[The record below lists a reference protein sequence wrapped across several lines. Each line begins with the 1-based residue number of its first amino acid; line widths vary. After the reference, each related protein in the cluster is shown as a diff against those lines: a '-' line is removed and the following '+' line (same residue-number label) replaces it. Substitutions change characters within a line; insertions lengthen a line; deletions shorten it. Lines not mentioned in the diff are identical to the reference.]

1 MNKYRPLSKMEIN
14 NNLSLGK
21 INKSQ
26 AITRNNISSFARR
39 TSYNNPKLYMT
50 NFIEKNNKPKLFFLL
65 DINDKITN
73 SRGTI
78 YLFNLKD

>member
-1 MNKYRPLSKMEIN
+1 MKIN

-26 AITRNNISSFARR
+26 AIPRNNMSSFARR

-50 NFIEKNNKPKLFFLL
+50 NFVDKNNKPKLFSL
-65 DINDKITN
+65 
-73 SRGTI
+73 
-78 YLFNLKD
+78 